1 MPKSHILCTQVLY
14 EPFWQLTLWVPLSS
28 LLDSARTPASVPLS
42 SLLDKRGAHFQRR
55 IFNSVCALCCSYL
68 YSWKDLFIS
77 FTMTS
82 ASRGV
87 AIIFFWL
94 IASRSLS
101 KFLKVFLQFCRHERA
116 VCSQISWIPCW
127 FGFLEGFLVVWRCL
141 GVKTSENVCFRDVRR
156 HDDESSPR
164 ETVQRARPTGPGRVQ
179 AVGNGSGSH
188 CARSRW
194 SFTGNARLY
203 VRGGIVQVNLLRT
216 RNPLVFGGKTW
227 SGYQMKDNFLH

>member
-1 MPKSHILCTQVLY
+1 M
-14 EPFWQLTLWVPLSS
+14 
-28 LLDSARTPASVPLS
+28 
-42 SLLDKRGAHFQRR
+42 G
-55 IFNSVCALCCSYL
+55 
-68 YSWKDLFIS
+68 
-77 FTMTS
+77 
-82 ASRGV
+82 G
-87 AIIFFWL
+87 
-94 IASRSLS
+94 
-101 KFLKVFLQFCRHERA
+101 
-116 VCSQISWIPCW
+116 
-127 FGFLEGFLVVWRCL
+127 
-141 GVKTSENVCFRDVRR
+141 KTSENVSFRDVRR